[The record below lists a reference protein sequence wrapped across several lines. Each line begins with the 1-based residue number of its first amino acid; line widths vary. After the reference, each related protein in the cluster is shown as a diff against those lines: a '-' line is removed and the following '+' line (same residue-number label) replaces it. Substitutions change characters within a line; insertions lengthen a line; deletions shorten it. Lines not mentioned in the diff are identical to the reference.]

1 MNDKNNKIKWLHLR
15 LDEKEFSDL
24 NQSFSLTTERY
35 LSRYARKILL
45 GKPMIKS
52 VRNTGLEEIIAL
64 LKKLQKDFNGI
75 GNNYNQMVH
84 RLHVLSDNSELQ
96 NWIQEVEKSIERIR
110 EVSNKVNNAL
120 DQSVQKWLQ

>member
-1 MNDKNNKIKWLHLR
+1 MKEKNNKIKWLHLR

-52 VRNTGLEEIIAL
+52 VRDTGLEEIIAL

-84 RLHVLSDNSELQ
+84 RLHVLSDTSELQ
-96 NWIQEVEKSIERIR
+96 NWIQEVEKSIESIR
-110 EVSNKVNNAL
+110 EVSNKVNSTL